1 MTFFTFHGLP
11 TQDLN
16 YDFVYKYSSKN
27 ILCKYFERQ
36 MYWHYFHVLNL
47 YTLILKFQNFDRT
60 DRRSTFVDRWS
71 VYFLLGSLVLAVQ
84 IKKKKKSFRA
94 TCKLFG
100 CFFFVEEE
108 KRKGHVAQVHMVCVG
123 TWKSPDEQAVP
134 FFLPSCGVW
143 PTALCFAEVGWVAL
157 PHLDFGGIHPSNCS
171 NCVRC
176 PPSTRNRIICRCI
189 RNGTGDCYCTPQ

>member
-94 TCKLFG
+94 TCKLSG
-100 CFFFVEEE
+100 CFFCRRREE
-108 KRKGHVAQVHMVCVG
+108 KGTCSTGSHGFVLELGSRLTNKLFLSFCHHV
-123 TWKSPDEQAVP
+123 E
-134 FFLPSCGVW
+134 
-143 PTALCFAEVGWVAL
+143 
-157 PHLDFGGIHPSNCS
+157 FGQLLYVLQKLGE
-171 NCVRC
+171 
-176 PPSTRNRIICRCI
+176 
-189 RNGTGDCYCTPQ
+189 